1 MRRAARA
8 LLLGAAAVLAL
19 GCRSNSSQVEQA
31 LHARELD
38 LMEARAELDHCQA
51 INEGLQAE
59 LQALHAGPAGC
70 PPGGCDKPAS
80 LAYPVRTLA
89 LGRQTG
95 GRDSDATG
103 GDDSLQVVVE
113 PRDADNQ
120 VVKVPGTL
128 VVQAL
133 EIAPSGV
140 KRPLSSWHI
149 TEDELRRSYRNGL
162 LTTGYV
168 LVLPWKTWPSTEK
181 LRVVAQLRTADCR
194 LFEADKD
201 VTIRVVPA
209 AKRPAPMPPPVDE
222 PLLPPPHP
230 VDSPP
235 DQGPELKPPPPDTT
249 SMRKAAWLL
258 PAVRAAAPPAQ
269 ILRPIVTTA
278 ASAGGQ

>member
-1 MRRAARA
+1 MRRSVRA
-8 LLLGAAAVLAL
+8 LLLGAAAVAL
-19 GCRSNSSQVEQA
+19 GCRSSGSSQVEQT

-38 LMEARAELDHCQA
+38 LMEARAELDHCRA
-51 INEGLQAE
+51 INQDLQAE
-59 LQALHAGPAGC
+59 LQTVHGDPATC

-80 LAYPVRTLA
+80 LAYPIHTLT

-120 VVKVPGTL
+120 VIKVPGTL
-128 VVQAL
+128 TVEAL

-140 KRPLSSWHI
+140 KRSLSSWHI
-149 TEDELRRSYRNGL
+149 SEDELRRSYRSGL

-168 LVLPWKTWPSTEK
+168 LVLPWKIFPSTDK
-181 LRVVAQLRTADCR
+181 LRVVAQLRTADSR

-209 AKRPAPMPPPVDE
+209 AKRPAPMPPPVDA
-222 PLLPPPHP
+222 PVLPPPQP
-230 VDSPP
+230 VGSPS
-235 DQGPELKPPPPDTT
+235 DQGPELKPPSDSST
-249 SMRKAAWLL
+249 SKAAWLL
-258 PAVRAAAPPAQ
+258 PAVRTPAPPAQ
-269 ILRPIVTTA
+269 ILRPVAT
-278 ASAGGQ
+278 SLYKSP

>member
-1 MRRAARA
+1 MRLSARA
-8 LLLGAAAVLAL
+8 LLLGAAAAVVAL
-19 GCRSNSSQVEQA
+19 GCRSSGDQVERA

-38 LMEARAELDHCQA
+38 LLEAREELDHCRA
-51 INEGLQAE
+51 INQDLQTE
-59 LQALHAGPAGC
+59 LQALHGDPATC

-80 LAYPVRTLA
+80 LAYPVHTLT

-95 GRDSDATG
+95 GRDSDGTG

-120 VVKVPGTL
+120 AVKAPGTL

-133 EIAPSGV
+133 EITSTGV

-149 TEDELRRSYRNGL
+149 SEDELRRSYRSGL

-168 LVLPWKTWPSTEK
+168 LVLPWKIFPSTEK
-181 LRVVAQLRTADCR
+181 LRVAAQLRTADGR

-209 AKRPAPMPPPVDE
+209 AKRPAPVPAPLPVDE

-230 VDSPP
+230 VDPRP
-235 DQGPELKPPPPDTT
+235 DHGPDLKPPPTDPATT
-249 SMRKAAWLL
+249 KAAWLL
-258 PAVRAAAPPAQ
+258 PATRLPTPSAQ
-269 ILRPIVTTA
+269 ILRPVTTL
-278 ASAGGQ
+278 SQKLP

>member
-1 MRRAARA
+1 MRRSARA
-8 LLLGAAAVLAL
+8 LLLGAAAAVFAL
-19 GCRSNSSQVEQA
+19 GCRSSNSGQVEQT

-38 LMEARAELDHCQA
+38 LMEARAELDHCRA
-51 INEGLQAE
+51 INQDLQTE
-59 LQALHAGPAGC
+59 LQSLHGDPATC
-70 PPGGCDKPAS
+70 PPGGCEKPAS
-80 LAYPVRTLA
+80 LAYPVHTLT

-133 EIAPSGV
+133 EITPSGV

-149 TEDELRRSYRNGL
+149 SEDELRRSYRNGL

-168 LVLPWKTWPSTEK
+168 LVLPWKIFPSTDK
-181 LRVVAQLRTADCR
+181 LRVGVQLRTADGR

-201 VTIRVVPA
+201 VTIRVVPV
-209 AKRPAPMPPPVDE
+209 AKRPAPIPAPLPLPVEE
-222 PLLPPPHP
+222 PLLPPPHV
-230 VDSPP
+230 VDPSPDHGP
-235 DQGPELKPPPPDTT
+235 DLKPPADPAT
-249 SMRKAAWLL
+249 SKAAWLL
-258 PAVRAAAPPAQ
+258 PATRLPATPAQ
-269 ILRPIVTTA
+269 ILRPVA
-278 ASAGGQ
+278 APPP

>member
-1 MRRAARA
+1 
-8 LLLGAAAVLAL
+8 LLLGAAAAVVAL
-19 GCRSNSSQVEQA
+19 GCRSSGSQVEQT

-38 LMEARAELDHCQA
+38 LMEARAELDHCRA
-51 INEGLQAE
+51 INEGLQSE
-59 LQALHAGPAGC
+59 LQELHGDPAAC
-70 PPGGCDKPAS
+70 SPGGCDKPAS
-80 LAYPVRTLA
+80 LAYPVRTLT

-120 VVKVPGTL
+120 AVKVPGTL

-133 EIAPSGV
+133 EITSTGV

-149 TEDELRRSYRNGL
+149 SEDELRRSWRSGL

-168 LVLPWKTWPSTEK
+168 LVLPWKIFPSTEK
-181 LRVVAQLRTADCR
+181 LRVVAQLRTADGR

-209 AKRPAPMPPPVDE
+209 AKRPVPIPAPMPLPVDE
-222 PLLPPPHP
+222 PLLPPPHL
-230 VDSPP
+230 VDPPP
-235 DQGPELKPPPPDTT
+235 DHGPDLKPPPSDPTT
-249 SMRKAAWLL
+249 SKAAWLL
-258 PAVRAAAPPAQ
+258 PAARVPAPPAQ
-269 ILRPIVTTA
+269 ILRPVA
-278 ASAGGQ
+278 APPP

>member
-1 MRRAARA
+1 MRRSARA
-8 LLLGAAAVLAL
+8 LLLSAAAAVAAL
-19 GCRSNSSQVEQA
+19 GCRSSGSQVEQA

-38 LMEARAELDHCQA
+38 LMEARAELDHCRA
-51 INEGLQAE
+51 INEGLQTE
-59 LQALHAGPAGC
+59 LQALHGDPATC

-80 LAYPVRTLA
+80 LAYPVHTLT

-113 PRDADNQ
+113 PRNADNQ
-120 VVKVPGTL
+120 AVKVPGTL

-133 EIAPSGV
+133 EITPSGV

-149 TEDELRRSYRNGL
+149 SEDELRRSYRSGL

-168 LVLPWKTWPSTEK
+168 LVLPWKTFPSTEK
-181 LRVVAQLRTADCR
+181 LRVVVQLRTADGR

-209 AKRPAPMPPPVDE
+209 AKRPAPMPLPVDG

-230 VDSPP
+230 IDSPP
-235 DQGPELKPPPPDTT
+235 DQGPELKPPADPAT
-249 SMRKAAWLL
+249 SKAAWLL
-258 PAVRAAAPPAQ
+258 PAVRTSAPSAQ
-269 ILRPIVTTA
+269 ILRPVAISLYKA
-278 ASAGGQ
+278 P

>member
-1 MRRAARA
+1 MRRSARA
-8 LLLGAAAVLAL
+8 LLLGAAAAVVAL
-19 GCRSNSSQVEQA
+19 GCRSSGSQVEQT

-38 LMEARAELDHCQA
+38 LMEARAELDHCRA
-51 INEGLQAE
+51 INEGLQVE
-59 LQALHAGPAGC
+59 LQALHGDPATC

-80 LAYPVRTLA
+80 LAYPVHTLT

-95 GRDSDATG
+95 GRDGDATG

-120 VVKVPGTL
+120 AVKVPGTL
-128 VVQAL
+128 IVQAL
-133 EIAPSGV
+133 EITPSGV

-149 TEDELRRSYRNGL
+149 SEDELRRSYRSGL

-168 LVLPWKTWPSTEK
+168 LVLPWKTFPSTEK
-181 LRVVAQLRTADCR
+181 LRVIAQLRTADGR

-209 AKRPAPMPPPVDE
+209 AKRPAPMPMPVDE

-230 VDSPP
+230 IDPTP
-235 DQGPELKPPPPDTT
+235 NQGPELKPPPDPQT
-249 SMRKAAWLL
+249 SKAAWLL
-258 PAVRAAAPPAQ
+258 PAVRTSAPSAQ
-269 ILRPIVTTA
+269 ILRPIATSMYKA
-278 ASAGGQ
+278 P